1 MVEIKQEGVIID
13 MFVKKFRRKC
23 DVRGCKNT
31 MNVYLLSKRREF
43 GNTVS
48 VCRDCLEKA
57 LAQTDNYIEEKKV
70 RREPQPLFPHPELNV
85 TLSSVAEVEPEP
97 EEVIVEAPTEDI
109 DIVTED
115 TVTVAREL
123 DKLTDAEIRNLG
135 MHRDDKGE
143 QGEIGLPNITKTTTK
158 PKKTTSNNN
167 KKKPNKKK

>member
-1 MVEIKQEGVIID
+1 
-13 MFVKKFRRKC
+13 MFIKKFRRKC

-43 GNTVS
+43 GNTVA

-57 LAQTDNYIEEKKV
+57 LAQTDNYIEAKKV
-70 RREPQPLFPHPELNV
+70 KREPQPLFPHPELNV

-97 EEVIVEAPTEDI
+97 EEVIEEAPTEDI

-115 TVTVAREL
+115 TVAEEVVVETVKPEVV
-123 DKLTDAEIRNLG
+123 
-135 MHRDDKGE
+135 
-143 QGEIGLPNITKTTTK
+143 LPSEATTVSSK
-158 PKKTTSNNN
+158 STT

>member
-1 MVEIKQEGVIID
+1 
-13 MFVKKFRRKC
+13 MFVKKFKRKC

-43 GNTVS
+43 GNTVA

-57 LAQTDNYIEEKKV
+57 LAQTDNYIEAKKV
-70 RREPQPLFPHPELNV
+70 KREPQPLFPHPELNV

-97 EEVIVEAPTEDI
+97 KEVIVETTPTEDI

-115 TVTVAREL
+115 TV
-123 DKLTDAEIRNLG
+123 AEEVVIEG
-135 MHRDDKGE
+135 FAEPKIE
-143 QGEIGLPNITKTTTK
+143 
-158 PKKTTSNNN
+158 PKKTTSNNH

>member
-1 MVEIKQEGVIID
+1 MVVINQEGAIID
-13 MFVKKFRRKC
+13 MFIKKFRRKC

-43 GNTVS
+43 GNTVAI
-48 VCRDCLEKA
+48 CRDCLEKA
-57 LAQTDNYIEEKKV
+57 LAQTDNYIEAKKV
-70 RREPQPLFPHPELNV
+70 KREPQPLFPHPELNV
-85 TLSSVAEVEPEP
+85 TLSSVADTEPEP
-97 EEVIVEAPTEDI
+97 VEVIEEATEDVPI
-109 DIVTED
+109 SVAED

-123 DKLTDAEIRNLG
+123 DKLTDAELRNLG

-158 PKKTTSNNN
+158 PKTTSNNN

>member
-1 MVEIKQEGVIID
+1 MVVEIKQEGVIID
-13 MFVKKFRRKC
+13 MFIKKFRRKC

-43 GNTVS
+43 GNTVA

-57 LAQTDNYIEEKKV
+57 LAQTDNYIEAKKV
-70 RREPQPLFPHPELNV
+70 KREPQPLFPHPELNV

-97 EEVIVEAPTEDI
+97 EEVIEEAPTEDI

-115 TVTVAREL
+115 TVAEEVVVETVKPEVV
-123 DKLTDAEIRNLG
+123 
-135 MHRDDKGE
+135 
-143 QGEIGLPNITKTTTK
+143 LPSEATTVSSK
-158 PKKTTSNNN
+158 STT

>member
-1 MVEIKQEGVIID
+1 

-43 GNTVS
+43 GNTVAI
-48 VCRDCLEKA
+48 CRDCLEKA

-70 RREPQPLFPHPELNV
+70 KREPQPLFPHPELNV

-97 EEVIVEAPTEDI
+97 EEVIEEAPTEDI

-115 TVTVAREL
+115 TVAEEVVIESFREP
-123 DKLTDAEIRNLG
+123 KIE
-135 MHRDDKGE
+135 
-143 QGEIGLPNITKTTTK
+143 